1 MCIWCVSPRS
11 RLASSSVLR
20 FEAVDSAL
28 RLRLP
33 PALRPREHH
42 SLLLG
47 CWDELSACRVCVA
60 DSGACGPTHILGCL
74 IGSIVWHRNS
84 CWTEPITDG
93 NVPSVF
99 VSSASMEARK
109 LPGIYIVFNHCIAF
123 HCVRASLVAQVV
135 KHVPVVQETWVQ
147 SLGQEDPL
155 EKGMATHSLGNGYS
169 CLGNPMDGGAWWAT
183 VHAVTKSWIWLS
195 NSFFLKNSC
204 LFIWLCQVFIGA
216 CGCCFVVLGTL
227 VVAHVLWSRCAQ

>member
-11 RLASSSVLR
+11 RLASSSVLG

-60 DSGACGPTHILGCL
+60 DLGACGPTHILGCL

-84 CWTEPITDG
+84 CWTEPIADG
-93 NVPSVF
+93 NVTSVF
-99 VSSASMEARK
+99 VSSDSMEARK
-109 LPGIYIVFNHCIAF
+109 LPGISIVFNHCTAS

-135 KHVPVVQETWVQ
+135 KHVPAVQETWVQ

-155 EKGMATHSLGNGYS
+155 GKGMGILAWEIPWTEEPGGLQSMRSQRVGYDWATLFLFKKIVVYLFGCVGSLLGHVGVALW
-169 CLGNPMDGGAWWAT
+169 CLG
-183 VHAVTKSWIWLS
+183 L
-195 NSFFLKNSC
+195 
-204 LFIWLCQVFIGA
+204 
-216 CGCCFVVLGTL
+216 
-227 VVAHVLWSRCAQ
+227 